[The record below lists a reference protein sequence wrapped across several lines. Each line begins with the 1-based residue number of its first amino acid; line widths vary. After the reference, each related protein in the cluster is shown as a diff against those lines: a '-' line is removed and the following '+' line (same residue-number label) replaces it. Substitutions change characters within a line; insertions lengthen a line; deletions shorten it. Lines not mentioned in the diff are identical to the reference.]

1 MSKSTRASIAPD
13 KVGVNFTLHSY
24 DYDRDAERV
33 GLQAAEAL
41 GIEPRRLLKT
51 LMVEVDGKPA
61 CASVVGQRPTS
72 DVPFVPAR
80 GTPRRSRCGDPELR
94 SAAPGSPLEFT
105 PRESGGGNERSFLA
119 RLSVRPRESGDP
131 VLGPGSLLERE

>member
-80 GTPRRSRCGDPELR
+80 GTPRRSRR
-94 SAAPGSPLEFT
+94 
-105 PRESGGGNERSFLA
+105 
-119 RLSVRPRESGDP
+119 GDP
-131 VLGPGSLLERE
+131 VAGTQSCEARPLDPRWSSPPAKAGAGMNGVS